1 MTRWLKR
8 LLAGVLVLVV
18 LVVGAGAVFVSVF
31 DANDYR
37 AEISEYVG
45 GAVGRAFRI
54 GGDIE
59 LSVWPDIGLAV
70 GGVEMSDARGFG
82 KRPFLKVEEARVV
95 VRRLPLLSGEVQ
107 VAGVVLK
114 GAHLKLVQNRNGVGN
129 WEDIVGQS
137 RATGSGRVAPASGS
151 DGADSRGGDGGRGSG
166 GSSATGDATGG
177 ASDSDSTD
185 GTGNDRAGGATGGA
199 LLLGALGRVEL
210 EDVSVSW
217 KDAGSGDSWQ
227 LHLHHFQTDV
237 SSDFETRLQLED
249 LAAGFDVKGKMKG
262 VTDGVDLRGVTLN
275 TDRFSTAI
283 GGDGKVRRSLT
294 GDITLALQD
303 GRFTGAGGSTFLK
316 TAERVA
322 AFLQNRAPAVSGDA
336 LVIESVRATLALE
349 NGVGRND
356 DLSAKLPLFNATG
369 EGQLD
374 FGRMTADYTLHLQ
387 LKGGDRRI
395 PVRITGPLSNL
406 DYHIPVPDF
415 VRKIRELTEQARQKI
430 KREAE
435 RAKEKVEKELGRARE
450 KVDKEIGRAREKV
463 NKELERA
470 REKAGE
476 KAQEL
481 LDKVRDKLKLPF

>member
-1 MTRWLKR
+1 MIRWLKK
-8 LLAGVLVLVV
+8 LLVSVLVLVA
-18 LVVGAGAVFVSVF
+18 LVIGVVAVFVSVF

-114 GAHLKLVQNRNGVGN
+114 GAHLKLVQNRNGANN
-129 WEDIVGQS
+129 WDDLVGQS
-137 RATGSGRVAPASGS
+137 RNTRTGREMPASGS
-151 DGADSRGGDGGRGSG
+151 DNDSI
-166 GSSATGDATGG
+166 
-177 ASDSDSTD
+177 
-185 GTGNDRAGGATGGA
+185 GGA
-199 LLLGALGRVEL
+199 LLLAALGRVEL
-210 EDVSVSW
+210 EDVSVAW
-217 KDAGSGDSWQ
+217 KDGGSGDSWR
-227 LHLHHFQTDV
+227 LHLHRFETDV

-249 LAAGFDVKGKMKG
+249 LAAGFDVKGNMKG

-275 TDRFSTAI
+275 ADRFSTAI
-283 GGDGKVRRSLT
+283 GGDSKVRQSLT

-303 GRFTGAGGSTFLK
+303 GRFTGAGGSAFLK

-349 NGVGRND
+349 NGVGRNA
-356 DLSAKLPLFNATG
+356 DLSAKLPLFDVGG

-374 FGRMTADYTLHLQ
+374 FGQMTADYTLHLQ

-395 PVRITGPLSNL
+395 PVRITGPLDNL
-406 DYHIPVPDF
+406 DYDIPVPDF
-415 VRKIRELTEQARQKI
+415 VRKIQELTEQARQKI
-430 KREAE
+430 RKGAE
-435 RAKEKVEKELGRARE
+435 YAKEKAGKELGKAGE
-450 KVDKEIGRAREKV
+450 KIKKGLEQAKEKAGDKLAP
-463 NKELERA
+463 
-470 REKAGE
+470 AGE